1 MTNSLAIEEKTY
13 GITSDGIEVDLYIL
27 KNISGMEISII
38 TLRGIIISWTAKDK
52 NDNYE
57 NIVLGYHTLSDYEIN
72 APYFGTT
79 AFFHGTSTF

>member
-1 MTNSLAIEEKTY
+1 
-13 GITSDGIEVDLYIL
+13 
-27 KNISGMEISII
+27 MEISII

-79 AFFHGTSTF
+79 ADFLGTSKV